1 MSTQLCPH
9 EVSPT
14 IESPD
19 YLSFIDARDGVM
31 AQDIHLDSFVP
42 GWSFLTAQEHIQEL
56 LILWNGYKL
65 VNFINSI
72 SGDREAQRQ
81 VMCAPRCSALACMV

>member
-1 MSTQLCPH
+1 MAQ
-9 EVSPT
+9 
-14 IESPD
+14 ES
-19 YLSFIDARDGVM
+19 S
-31 AQDIHLDSFVP
+31 QDIHLDSFVP